1 MANKK
6 ISELTLFATANSTD
20 EIPVN
25 RLGMNGKLTVASLG
39 SFSHYIGE
47 SYGGGVIFHLWKDNA
62 GVEHGLIVSIV
73 DLNTSSVYSN
83 ITSYTNA
90 LSTWNGQANTN
101 ALKAQVGATSGAWK
115 HADDYSYNGFTDWY
129 LPAIDEL
136 MLLAN
141 NRFNVN
147 KTLSTIGGATEIPTM
162 YPYWSSSQSG
172 SVSTFAYNLNFSAL
186 TPSDLS
192 KGTSARVR
200 GIRQF

>member
-6 ISELTLFATANSTD
+6 ISELTLFPSAQSTD

-25 RLGMNGKLTVASLG
+25 RLGMNGKLAVSSLT
-39 SFSHYIGE
+39 SSRYIGE

-83 ITSYTNA
+83 ATSYTSA
-90 LSTWNGQANTN
+90 LSTWDGQANTN
-101 ALKAQVGATSGAWK
+101 VLKAQVLATSGAWK
-115 HADDYSYNGFTDWY
+115 YADDYSYNGFTDWY

-147 KTLSTIGGATEIPTM
+147 KTLSTIGGATEIPTL
-162 YPYWSSSQSG
+162 YSYWSSTQSG
-172 SVSTFAYNLNFSAL
+172 AASTFAYSLNFSAL
-186 TPSDLS
+186 TPSDIS

-200 GIRQF
+200 GIRKF